1 MNQKSENI
9 RSKSED
15 INLPKL
21 QKNNDIQ
28 IQNENLLNNNLSD
41 SRILKN
47 LINEKSNM
55 SISDLSVLSISDK
68 TNI

>member
-28 IQNENLLNNNLSD
+28 IQKENFLNNNLSD

-55 SISDLSVLSISDK
+55 SISDLSFLSISDK

>member
-1 MNQKSENI
+1 LNQKSENI

-28 IQNENLLNNNLSD
+28 IQNENFLNNNLSD